1 MRKTAAFFGAAAM
14 ALCLSSCDM
23 TEIPEWEVTHNTEVP
38 PKMLFLGDSIAA
50 GYGLEGYSDDDL
62 YSCSSYANILK
73 EKYEAELEGECGH
86 KMVNKAVSGAAS
98 YDLLELIQSG
108 ELDADLKDSD
118 AVVISIGGND
128 MLDIMLEALRSLG
141 ISEKGDFNSD
151 DLDIFSAASY
161 FLSMDKDIDEALVKF
176 EKNIRTISEELEK
189 RTEGTI
195 YVQTLYDPLES
206 FGKLKM
212 ISDFSN
218 EKIGKLNSA
227 ISENSLYGYKVIDI
241 AADFKGKADSLTNI
255 GKFDIHPNADGH
267 RVIAA
272 DVDAAFRATGFSYV
286 TVEHGEKRL
295 TKEGKRALGGGIAA
309 VIIMLAGIVTAAV
322 LHKKKKK

>member
-1 MRKTAAFFGAAAM
+1 MRKAAAFLGAVTMAM
-14 ALCLSSCDM
+14 CLSSCAM

-38 PKMLFLGDSIAA
+38 PKMMFLGDSIAA
-50 GYGLEGYSDDDL
+50 GYGLEGYSADDL

-73 EKYEAELEGECGH
+73 EKYEAELKGECGH
-86 KMVNKAVSGAAS
+86 KTVNKAVSGAAS
-98 YDLLELIQSG
+98 KDLLGLIQSG

-161 FLSMDKDIDEALVKF
+161 FLSMDKDIDEALVQF
-176 EKNIRTISEELEK
+176 EKNIRSISEELEK
-189 RTEGTI
+189 RTDGTV

-206 FGKLKM
+206 FGRLKI
-212 ISDFSN
+212 ISDFSD
-218 EKIGKLNSA
+218 EKIGKLNSI
-227 ISENSLYGYKVIDI
+227 ISENSLYGYKVIDA

-267 RVIAA
+267 RVIADA
-272 DVDAAFRATGFSYV
+272 VDASFRATGFSYV

-295 TKEGKRALGGGIAA
+295 TKEGKMAAGGGIAA
-309 VIIMLAGIVTAAV
+309 GIIILAGIAAAAV